1 MISHEKKLAR
11 ILLPA
16 SKETFGEN
24 FLVVNGYNKLT
35 KYLSTRQWLV
45 PVVPIIGLNLGIF

>member
-35 KYLSTRQWLV
+35 KYLSTRQ
-45 PVVPIIGLNLGIF
+45 